1 MFEDWKSSR
10 WVKAVSNGL
19 LAFDSWLD
27 SKIYESGV
35 RSTELYVGFSHF
47 MDRFYVSGGKWLGV
61 ELACEALTLGLG
73 GAVLALVLA
82 QPAFNETSDDWLKK
96 QDIAVTF
103 LDRHGE
109 VVGRRGILHDDSVP
123 FEQWPDYFIK
133 AVLATED
140 RRFFDHFGID
150 LIGTARAIAVDS
162 QTSRAAQGGSTI
174 TQQLAK
180 NLFLTREKSIE
191 RKIKEAYLALWLE
204 HHLSKPEILKLYLDR
219 VYMGAGT
226 FGAQAAAKYYFGKS
240 IKDISL
246 SEAAMLAG
254 LFKAPTKY
262 APHVNLPA
270 ARARANDV
278 LSNLVDAGFMTEGQV
293 YAARKNPATAIDRQ
307 DMDSPDWYLDW
318 AYAEVKHLADLG
330 VFGAERTLVVRTA
343 LDSALQRKAEASIE
357 DALRESG
364 PRYHAKQ
371 SATVV
376 MEPNGAVR
384 AIVGGRD
391 YGDSQY
397 NRATDGARQPGS
409 SFKPFVYT
417 TALMTGKFTPDTM
430 VVDEPICIGNWCP
443 HNFGGSYYG
452 RLPLWLALTK
462 SLNTV
467 AVRLSVAIG
476 NGNQK
481 VGRTAV
487 VATARRMGITT
498 PLPDTPSLVIGADD
512 VHVIDMASAYSTFA
526 NGGHRAPPFA
536 ATEVRNA
543 RGDLIYQHNPD
554 ISTLP
559 QIIPANIIESMV
571 GMMTH
576 VVEEGT
582 ARAAQIP
589 GVHLAGKTGT
599 TNESRDAWFVGY
611 SGNYVEAIWF
621 GNDDNSP
628 MEGMTGGSL
637 PARTWHEVM
646 AFAHNGIELKPL
658 PGDGAKFVPSVLN
671 IPQVTSDGSKVV
683 ELGGALQSFSTL
695 SKRGVSVIR
704 GIEEISR
711 SKPDKRADGS
721 LPGFTDPL
729 HPNGG

>member
-1 MFEDWKSSR
+1 
-10 WVKAVSNGL
+10 
-19 LAFDSWLD
+19 
-27 SKIYESGV
+27 
-35 RSTELYVGFSHF
+35 
-47 MDRFYVSGGKWLGV
+47 MDRFYVSGFKWFIV
-61 ELACEALTLGLG
+61 EVACEGLTLGLG
-73 GAVLALVLA
+73 GAVLALMLA
-82 QPAFNETSDDWLKK
+82 QPAFQETSDDWLKK

-103 LDRHGE
+103 LDRHGDE
-109 VVGRRGILHDDSVP
+109 VGRRGILHDDSVP
-123 FEQWPDYFIK
+123 FEQWPDFFIK

-150 LIGTARAIAVDS
+150 VIGTARALVVDS
-162 QTSRAAQGGSTI
+162 QSSRAAQGGSTI

-180 NLFLTREKSIE
+180 NLFLNREKSIE
-191 RKIKEAYLALWLE
+191 RKIKEAFLALWLE
-204 HHLSKPEILKLYLDR
+204 HHLSKREILKLYLDR

-226 FGAQAAAKYYFGKS
+226 FGAQAAAQFYFGKS

-246 SEAAMLAG
+246 SESAMLAG

-293 YAARKNPATAIDRQ
+293 FAARKNPATAIDRQ
-307 DMDSPDWYLDW
+307 AIESPDWYLDW
-318 AYAEVKHLADLG
+318 AYDEVKHLAETG
-330 VFGAERTLVVRTA
+330 TFGAERTLVVRTA
-343 LDSALQRKAEASIE
+343 LDLGLQKKAETSIE
-357 DALRESG
+357 DALRDSG

-371 SATVV
+371 SATVI

-391 YGDSQY
+391 YGDSQF
-397 NRATDGARQPGS
+397 NRATEAQRQPGS

-430 VVDEPICIGNWCP
+430 VEDAPVCVGNWCP
-443 HNFGGSYYG
+443 HNFGGSYAG

-467 AVRLSVAIG
+467 AVRLSIAIG

-487 VATARRMGITT
+487 VATARKMGITT
-498 PLPDTPSLVIGADD
+498 ALPDTPSLVIGADS
-512 VHVIDMASAYSTFA
+512 VTVIDMASAYCTFA

-536 ATEVRNA
+536 ALEVQNA
-543 RGDLIYQHNPD
+543 RGITLYRHGAEASN
-554 ISTLP
+554 LP
-559 QIIPANIIESMV
+559 QIIPPNIIQQMV

-582 ARAAQIP
+582 ARAAQIE

-611 SGNYVEAIWF
+611 SGNFVEAIWF

-628 MEGMTGGSL
+628 MDGMTGGSL
-637 PARTWHEVM
+637 PARTWHEIM
-646 AFAHNGIELKPL
+646 AYAHNGVELKPL
-658 PGDGAKFVPSVLN
+658 PGDDINFAPTVAN
-671 IPQVTSDGSKVV
+671 IPQIGKDGAKLVDSA
-683 ELGGALQSFSTL
+683 GSAQSFSTL
-695 SKRGVSVIR
+695 SKRGTVILR
-704 GIEEISR
+704 GIEELTKSGQ
-711 SKPDKRADGS
+711 DKTPPLQEKHADRA
-721 LPGFTDPL
+721 LPGFE
-729 HPNGG
+729 HPGYAAAGFRQVGG